1 MGREV
6 RRVPENWVHP
16 THWRYKKLVHT
27 PLLPADLY
35 IEACKE
41 YETGER
47 EEKPVLTDYMP
58 FFIETETTHYQ
69 MYEDC
74 SEGTPISP
82 VCDSPESLAHWLADN
97 GASSFGDETATY
109 DEWMKM
115 IEQGSAPTA
124 VLVSGKLTSGVK
136 ARSAP
141 KWRLESERN

>member
-16 THWRYKKLVHT
+16 THWQNEKLVYI
-27 PLLPADLY
+27 PLLPADYY

-69 MYEDC
+69 MYETC

-82 VCDSPESLAHWLADN
+82 VCDSPESLAHWLADHS
-97 GASSFGDETATY
+97 ASTFGDEA
-109 DEWMKM
+109 
-115 IEQGSAPTA
+115 GSLETEEVAHYEHDCRAPDIFMEP
-124 VLVSGKLTSGVK
+124 GF
-136 ARSAP
+136 
-141 KWRLESERN
+141 RNLDFGRMGNDCDSR